1 MKKLEI
7 KLCLPIVLLA
17 NLSNPINSAPVII
30 QPGVPGEA
38 SKIIG
43 ADIAIKI
50 ADTSHTHDDVMFMQ
64 QMIPHHKQAIVL
76 SNLAPERTNSDVIL
90 ELAKK
95 IETSQKDEIVFMQ
108 SWLEDRDESH
118 KYSMTHSHM
127 HMMGMATPDQIN
139 ELSKSEGVSFDELF
153 LRLMISHLELDHRL
167 SLVDL

>member
-108 SWLEDRDESH
+108 SWLEDRDEKPQALNDS
-118 KYSMTHSHM
+118 
-127 HMMGMATPDQIN
+127 
-139 ELSKSEGVSFDELF
+139 
-153 LRLMISHLELDHRL
+153 
-167 SLVDL
+167 